1 MNLPN
6 GYLLQQGKYKLTQ
19 VVGQGGFGITYKG
32 VWFTEVKGALGT
44 IHTEVPVCIKEF
56 FFKDYCDRDPE
67 TQAVSVHSETGKQL
81 FGKFREKLIKEAKI
95 LSDVHHPY
103 IVNVLEVFEENNT
116 AYIVMEYIAGQSL
129 KYKLEK
135 EGVLPEKLVL
145 KYVRQVGEALQF
157 VHEKQIVHLDIK
169 PSNILL
175 DTHDDAR
182 LIDFGVSKRYDMEQQ
197 ETSTTMLT
205 LSKGFASVEQY
216 DDEGTQSFSP
226 CPDIYSLG
234 ATMYNLLT
242 GKIPTESILRVTRPL
257 VPPRELNPAIS
268 EKTEAAILRAMELAP
283 EKRFQTV
290 AEMMSALDLPE
301 IVPPEE
307 NQPAPTPPE
316 TPQTAVEGDEETVVK
331 HDEEE
336 TIVSTPPT
344 MPAKEEPTN
353 VSPTEQKLRDKR
365 WMVAAAVAL
374 AAIAGIWGI
383 ATNGEKPEE
392 QTPIAQT
399 ETPEP
404 TLPEPETE
412 QPEAEATP
420 TPQQEEPKREPAVAE
435 PQKVAEPQQQTPTK
449 PETRPEETEKP
460 QPTPQPAEEPTE
472 ETDAETANAADID
485 RRYNDLL
492 ASGRGRMKAE
502 DYAGAK
508 ADFTAARNLKL
519 TEEVVRL
526 MIDCDAKA
534 EEQRTEARIAQYEE
548 KMAFGDYRI
557 VRKKSNGRYGAID
570 ENGYEKI
577 PCRYLSVGIAE
588 GGRAFERTDNLFDIY
603 NTKGELIT
611 EGATYY

>member
-290 AEMMSALDLPE
+290 SAG
-301 IVPPEE
+301 VTK
-307 NQPAPTPPE
+307 AP
-316 TPQTAVEGDEETVVK
+316 K
-331 HDEEE
+331 
-336 TIVSTPPT
+336 
-344 MPAKEEPTN
+344 
-353 VSPTEQKLRDKR
+353 
-365 WMVAAAVAL
+365 
-374 AAIAGIWGI
+374 
-383 ATNGEKPEE
+383 
-392 QTPIAQT
+392 
-399 ETPEP
+399 
-404 TLPEPETE
+404 
-412 QPEAEATP
+412 
-420 TPQQEEPKREPAVAE
+420 
-435 PQKVAEPQQQTPTK
+435 
-449 PETRPEETEKP
+449 
-460 QPTPQPAEEPTE
+460 
-472 ETDAETANAADID
+472 
-485 RRYNDLL
+485 
-492 ASGRGRMKAE
+492 
-502 DYAGAK
+502 
-508 ADFTAARNLKL
+508 
-519 TEEVVRL
+519 
-526 MIDCDAKA
+526 
-534 EEQRTEARIAQYEE
+534 
-548 KMAFGDYRI
+548 
-557 VRKKSNGRYGAID
+557 
-570 ENGYEKI
+570 
-577 PCRYLSVGIAE
+577 
-588 GGRAFERTDNLFDIY
+588 
-603 NTKGELIT
+603 
-611 EGATYY
+611 